1 MKKQWLFM
9 LSVLLLF
16 TLGSQALAFSDTK
29 TTKNEAKINALQ
41 EAGVLS
47 GVGNDK
53 FNPSG
58 NLSYA
63 SGISMIVKG
72 LDVSLARFSF
82 IKAPKASDYYT
93 NVKDGEW
100 YSDAFIIA
108 QVNGLEIPKDV
119 KPDLNMT
126 REQFAFHLFRGME
139 ANNQHAYPLIFAEI
153 KDAKDITKAYED
165 SIQKLLVSKI
175 ITLDSQQKFNPK
187 ALITRGD
194 AAAWLYDARQFV
206 KNTAQMPQP
215 GQPNPLTELTLV
227 SKAISDTI
235 NQITVSAQAPH
246 PGYGIHISSIQF
258 NGKDAVIYTEPILP
272 DPDKMYAQVI
282 STVTDV
288 TYIGSQYRAVLA
300 ESGGTSPSTPM
311 AGASQVSQ

>member
-1 MKKQWLFM
+1 MMKKQWLIV
-9 LSVLLLF
+9 LSMLLLF
-16 TLGSQALAFSDTK
+16 TLAGQALAFSDTK
-29 TTKNEAKINALQ
+29 SSKNEAKINALQ
-41 EAGVLS
+41 EAGILS

-58 NLSYA
+58 NLPYA
-63 SGISMIVKG
+63 SGVSMIVKG

-93 NVKDGEW
+93 NIKDGAW
-100 YSDAFIIA
+100 YSEAFIIA
-108 QVNGLEIPKDV
+108 NVNGLEIPKDV

-126 REQFAFHLFRGME
+126 REQFAFHLFRGIE
-139 ANNQHAYPLIFAEI
+139 ANDQHAYPMIFAEI
-153 KDAKDITKAYED
+153 KDAKDINKAYED

-194 AAAWLYDARQFV
+194 AAGWLYDAREFV
-206 KNTAQMPQP
+206 KNTAKTPQP
-215 GQPNPLTELTLV
+215 EQPNPLTDITLS

-246 PGYGIHISSIQF
+246 PGYGIRISSIQF
-258 NGKDAVIYTEPILP
+258 NDKEAVIYTEPVLP

-288 TYIGSQYRAVLA
+288 TYIGSQYKATLA
-300 ESGGTSPSTPM
+300 QSASVPPSTSQGGTV
-311 AGASQVSQ
+311 Q